1 DGLHDVVVLAEGG
14 NDQARHPHRARAES
28 LEHLQAGESG
38 HLDVEQHHVW
48 DVRVD
53 QLQGR
58 DPVRSLAYDF
68 DAGVGLEDPD
78 DPGSHERFVVDHRD
92 PDDAVAVV
100 RRSSPVTYSS
110 SATESPWKQTR
121 WTSPAASDRKSTRLN
136 SSHVSISYAVFCLK
150 KKNN

>member
-1 DGLHDVVVLAEGG
+1 
-14 NDQARHPHRARAES
+14 
-28 LEHLQAGESG
+28 LEHLPAADSWQ
-38 HLDVEQHHVW
+38 LDVEQHHVC

-58 DPVRSLAYDF
+58 DPVRSVASDF
-68 DAGVGLEDPD
+68 DAGVGLEDPG

-100 RRSSPVTYSS
+100 HRSSPVTYSS

-121 WTSPAASDRKSTRLN
+121 WTSPAASLTGS
-136 SSHVSISYAVFCLK
+136 AVTA
-150 KKNN
+150 